1 MRGFTEAK
9 QLGPTF
15 IKLGQ
20 LSSTRS
26 DLFPREF
33 VDELVKLQDMV
44 PAFSREKARKF
55 IESELGASID
65 MLFKEFEDRPIASA
79 SLGQVHRAI
88 LHNGEKVVVK
98 VQRPGLKKL
107 FDIDLKNLKLIAEY
121 FQRNEA
127 FGGPLRDWI
136 GIYEE
141 CATDLQGTVLDS
153 HALILQPC
161 HVKNDAQKQKT
172 IEKDKSST
180 KLLVRNVAFEA
191 TEKDLRRLFSPFGQ
205 IKSLRLPMK
214 FGSHRGFAFV
224 EYVTQQEAQNALKAL
239 SSTHLYGRHL
249 VKRAKEGESL
259 EELLARTASQFS
271 DNNNGFQAIKLSKK
285 RKDVD
290 ILDEGKMKFGRFD
303 D

>member
-1 MRGFTEAK
+1 MNILEASMNNWKQQRKKGSGSNCPYCIQILFILLSRIRILLDNSKWAYMRGITEAK
-9 QLGPTF
+9 QKIRRRKTASWLRESVLQLGPTF

-44 PAFSREKARKF
+44 PAFSPEKARKF

-65 MLFKEFEDRPIASA
+65 MLFKEFEDRPIAAA

-98 VQRPGLKKL
+98 VQRPE
-107 FDIDLKNLKLIAEY
+107 NLKLIAEY

-141 CATDLQGTVLDS
+141 CATGQFWT
-153 HALILQPC
+153 AM
-161 HVKNDAQKQKT
+161 
-172 IEKDKSST
+172 
-180 KLLVRNVAFEA
+180 LLFYNLVMSRMMHRN
-191 TEKDLRRLFSPFGQ
+191 KRQLRR
-205 IKSLRLPMK
+205 IR
-214 FGSHRGFAFV
+214 V
-224 EYVTQQEAQNALKAL
+224 QQ
-239 SSTHLYGRHL
+239 R
-249 VKRAKEGESL
+249 R
-259 EELLARTASQFS
+259 
-271 DNNNGFQAIKLSKK
+271 I
-285 RKDVD
+285 
-290 ILDEGKMKFGRFD
+290 
-303 D
+303 

>member
-1 MRGFTEAK
+1 MNILEASMNNWKQQRKKGSGSNCPYCIQILFILLSRIRILLDNSKWAYMRGITEAK
-9 QLGPTF
+9 QKIRRRKTASWLRESVLQLGPTF

-44 PAFSREKARKF
+44 PAFSPEKARKF

-65 MLFKEFEDRPIASA
+65 MLFKEFEDRPIAAA

-141 CATDLQGTVLDS
+141 CAT
-153 HALILQPC
+153 
-161 HVKNDAQKQKT
+161 
-172 IEKDKSST
+172 
-180 KLLVRNVAFEA
+180 
-191 TEKDLRRLFSPFGQ
+191 
-205 IKSLRLPMK
+205 
-214 FGSHRGFAFV
+214 
-224 EYVTQQEAQNALKAL
+224 
-239 SSTHLYGRHL
+239 
-249 VKRAKEGESL
+249 
-259 EELLARTASQFS
+259 
-271 DNNNGFQAIKLSKK
+271 
-285 RKDVD
+285 
-290 ILDEGKMKFGRFD
+290 
-303 D
+303 